1 MRKKM
6 KKCISDV
13 ICHLGGRLQTRV
25 EWQSTLQFFKKR
37 IAAKQVYCTFISLV
51 PKNSQAWLW
60 STSTDLAAQTWQSFH
75 FPKITVTLKMNIFS
89 RLKIPPF
96 HLNEIVLPFLCP
108 QNGQSCF
115 DLNKGKLIFWSFSSF
130 KALQKI
136 SEALHQVKMLPWKIL
151 F

>member
-6 KKCISDV
+6 KKRISDF
-13 ICHLGGRLQTRV
+13 ICHVGGRLQTRV
-25 EWQSTLQFFKKR
+25 EWQSTLQFFKTR

-96 HLNEIVLPFLCP
+96 HLNEIVLPFLGP
-108 QNGQSCF
+108 QNGQNCF
-115 DLNKGKLIFWSFSSF
+115 DFNKGKLIILEFLFFYSFTKNFWGSAPS
-130 KALQKI
+130 
-136 SEALHQVKMLPWKIL
+136 
-151 F
+151 